1 MSESHQLQ
9 TVLLKILHA
18 GIDSRLGRGDA
29 YFADAVT
36 KAMPQVKKSDI
47 MQVVWGLI
55 CQGLVFI
62 DYSQPSPDNWKI
74 ILTEAGRQAVLD
86 EEMNPDNSGEYL
98 ERLQKRVPQMSSIVL
113 DYARE
118 ALTAYNSRIY
128 LASTVMLGVASEAAF
143 LEVVESC
150 SKWLPVT
157 ESKKLSVCIE
167 NKKTNI
173 SGTFHEF
180 RKRVEPQKNEI
191 PEDISDNMALFLDS
205 ILDLLRINR
214 NEAGHPT
221 GKKIFREDAKIC
233 LEMFARYLEKLYQ
246 LKDFFDSNVQETV
259 SKST

>member
-9 TVLLKILHA
+9 TVLLKLLHS
-18 GIDSRLGRGDA
+18 GIDGRIGRGEA
-29 YFADAVT
+29 YLAEA
-36 KAMPQVKKSDI
+36 VKKEMSQASRNDI

-55 CQGLVFI
+55 CQGLAFI
-62 DYSQPSPDNWKI
+62 DYSQPSPDNWKL
-74 ILTEAGRQAVLD
+74 ILTETGRQAVLD

-98 ERLQKRVPQMSSIVL
+98 ERLQRRVPQMSSMVL

-150 SKWLPVT
+150 SKWLPAT
-157 ESKKLSVCIE
+157 ESKKIAVCIE

-173 SGTFHEF
+173 SGIFHEF
-180 RKRVEPQKNEI
+180 RKRVEPRKNEI
-191 PEDISDNMALFLDS
+191 PEDISDNMALFMDS

-221 GKKIFREDAKIC
+221 GKKILREDAKIC

-246 LKDFFDSNVQETV
+246 LKDCFDSNPVAVE
-259 SKST
+259 